1 MNIFKYFFI
10 TIFISIS
17 AQASNSLYLSC
28 DVTSDTMTMLKNNN
42 ITDREIEKL
51 KLMVELSF
59 FPDNSLLSF
68 SFESNNP
75 KVNLVPLINSSNT
88 VTNAKNYSTD
98 REWLLTNTAKEGEIR
113 IDTQVKLNRFTGGI
127 AYSYILTS
135 PEGMAQQKVTG
146 NCNKVDLKKKF

>member
-1 MNIFKYFFI
+1 MNIIKYFLI

-28 DVTSDTMTMLKNNN
+28 DVTSNTITIFKNNDS
-42 ITDREIEKL
+42 TDGEIEKL

-68 SFESNNP
+68 TFESNNP
-75 KVNLVPLINSSNT
+75 KVNLLPLINLSDTGMNP
-88 VTNAKNYSTD
+88 KNYSTD
-98 REWLLTNTAKEGEIR
+98 SEWLLKNTTKEGKVR

-127 AYSYILTS
+127 AYSYIYTS
-135 PEGMAQQKVTG
+135 PEGMTQLKVTG